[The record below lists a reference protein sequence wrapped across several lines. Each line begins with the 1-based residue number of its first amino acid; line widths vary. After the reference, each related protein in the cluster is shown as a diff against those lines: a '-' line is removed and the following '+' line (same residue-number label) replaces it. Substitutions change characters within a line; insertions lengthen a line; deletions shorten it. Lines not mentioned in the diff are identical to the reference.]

1 MGLQELK
8 DAIAI
13 QAELLDL
20 RADAVPLGEA
30 TIIDAKSLKGTGVV
44 VDAVVRWG
52 TLKVGDVFVAGKEHG
67 RVKALFTDA
76 VGATSL
82 SKRLLESKVGGN
94 GNGKGKA
101 ASSDAALGG
110 GFDFAPVSSVLP
122 GTPVRILGLKGI
134 PAAGDD
140 VLVVESEERAKDVI
154 DGRTRRAQ
162 AKALLEVAAADAV
175 KRAAERQHYQQRREK
190 RLAYEA
196 ALAREKKR
204 NHMRRMGIVIPPELQ
219 LEPWEVVILREGATG
234 ALGGTAGSGANRQQG
249 GQQGDVKMNYL
260 QASTAAAAA
269 GEGTDGAGAPMT
281 DAAAAVAAAGVS
293 SGPIPVPFIIKADS
307 AASLVALQ
315 DAIGRIPGVTSE
327 VLPRIVHAALG
338 EATES
343 DVTMASDMKAHLI
356 AFGSKVPANV
366 SKAAERKK
374 VSVIASR
381 VIYSLLDDVCAAC
394 AEHLTPETVDET
406 VAVAEVKALFPSS
419 TKSKSS
425 NSEANVV
432 AGCVVTEGTLSKS
445 GMTKYVVQR
454 DEKVVASVD
463 AMASLM
469 HLKDKVDSVKKGM
482 ECGCMLDGY
491 HGFAVGDKILAIKS
505 KSAKP
510 KLVVRFD

>member
-1 MGLQELK
+1 
-8 DAIAI
+8 
-13 QAELLDL
+13 
-20 RADAVPLGEA
+20 
-30 TIIDAKSLKGTGVV
+30 
-44 VDAVVRWG
+44 
-52 TLKVGDVFVAGKEHG
+52 
-67 RVKALFTDA
+67 
-76 VGATSL
+76 
-82 SKRLLESKVGGN
+82 
-94 GNGKGKA
+94 
-101 ASSDAALGG
+101 
-110 GFDFAPVSSVLP
+110 
-122 GTPVRILGLKGI
+122 
-134 PAAGDD
+134 
-140 VLVVESEERAKDVI
+140 
-154 DGRTRRAQ
+154 
-162 AKALLEVAAADAV
+162 
-175 KRAAERQHYQQRREK
+175 
-190 RLAYEA
+190 
-196 ALAREKKR
+196 
-204 NHMRRMGIVIPPELQ
+204 
-219 LEPWEVVILREGATG
+219 
-234 ALGGTAGSGANRQQG
+234 
-249 GQQGDVKMNYL
+249 
-260 QASTAAAAA
+260 
-269 GEGTDGAGAPMT
+269 MT
-281 DAAAAVAAAGVS
+281 DAAAAAAAAGVS

-343 DVTMASDMKAHLI
+343 DVTMAADMKAHLI

-374 VSVIASR
+374 VPVIASR

-419 TKSKSS
+419 AKTKTSS
-425 NSEANVV
+425 ESSVV

-454 DEKVVASVD
+454 DEEVVASVE

-482 ECGCMLDGY
+482 ECGCMLDGF